1 MTEAGRLP
9 RSMAWRAFLA
19 RSMVTEAAVR
29 PLFRSVVY
37 TPGSNVRAMRKI
49 KETPVDGVILDLED
63 AVAPDS
69 KAQVC
74 VARSGTLAD

>member
-1 MTEAGRLP
+1 M
-9 RSMAWRAFLA
+9 
-19 RSMVTEAAVR
+19 R